1 MSCLNIESPIKL
13 TKEVIESGNICN
25 LFEED
30 DLKRIG
36 EWCYQS
42 YARDLESRRPW
53 YRRTRAALEL
63 AMQVQKSKTFPWQNC
78 SNIIFPLVTIA
89 ALQFHA
95 RAYPTIVSGSKVV
108 KCQVIGPDPDGTA
121 KARADKISDHMSWQ
135 LLEQDECWEEEQ
147 DRGLLNVSIVGC
159 GFKKSY
165 YDAYLGHNVSHYVH
179 AKDLVFDYW
188 AKSIETAQTKTH
200 IIPMFRNDI
209 YTRVKAEAFRDVLDS
224 SWYTADPILH
234 PDEFREEDD
243 NRDGTEQPLSSSE
256 APFTMLEQHCWLDLD
271 GDGYAE
277 PYIVT
282 LEESSHEVV
291 RIVTRF
297 NREED
302 IERDRFGTIIRIN
315 AWEYF
320 TKIPFIPAPDGSMM
334 DVGFGVLLGP
344 LNESVNA
351 AINQLFDAGTLSNTA
366 GGFLGRGA
374 KIRGGVYEFAPFSWQ
389 RVDST
394 GDDLRKS
401 VYPLPVREPSNVMFQ
416 LLGLIID
423 YANRVSGTTDINV
436 GENIGQNTPAETSR
450 MLSEQGQKI
459 YTAIYK
465 RIWRSMKREYQ
476 KLFKLNS
483 VYLPMTVRYGAGTAT
498 IGRED
503 YTGSASGIVPVA
515 DPNISSEAMRYG
527 RASALKQLAMNNPA
541 YDADAVEVEVLQ
553 SIGIQDPGV
562 YYKGVANTPP
572 PPPDVK
578 LQIQQMKTQG
588 DLARLE
594 FEKQKF
600 IATLQETMRL
610 NSAKM
615 EVMAAQ
621 VFKLLEEGKN
631 VEAKQRVDAF
641 RASMELIREQNA
653 SLEGQIK
660 SLMEIGRNE
669 LESGITSGRGSLSGM
684 EGASS
689 NTGVVPT
696 PGVASP
702 PVSGGLGFGGV

>member
-1 MSCLNIESPIKL
+1 MSCLEISKPIKL
-13 TKEVIESGNICN
+13 TEEVVNSGNICDM
-25 LFEED
+25 FEED

-36 EWCYQS
+36 EWCYSS
-42 YARDLESRRPW
+42 YARDLASRKPW
-53 YRRTRAALEL
+53 YRRTRGALEL
-63 AMQVQKSKTFPWQNC
+63 AMQVQKDKTFPWQNC

-95 RAYPTIVSGSKVV
+95 RAYPTIVSGKRVV
-108 KCQVIGPDPDGTA
+108 KCQVVGPDPDGA
-121 KARADKISDHMSWQ
+121 AQARADRISDHMSWQ

-209 YTRVKAEAFRDVLDS
+209 YTRVKSEAFRDVLDS
-224 SWYTADPILH
+224 SWYTADATPH
-234 PDEFREEDD
+234 PDDFREEDD
-243 NRDGTEQPLSSSE
+243 NRDGKVMPDPDPE
-256 APFTMLEQHCWLDLD
+256 APYTMLEQHCWLDLD

-297 NREED
+297 NRMED
-302 IERDRFGTIIRIN
+302 IERDTYGDIIRIN

-320 TKIPFIPAPDGSMM
+320 TKIPFIPAPDGSAM
-334 DVGFGVLLGP
+334 DIGFGVLLGP

-374 KIRGGVYEFAPFSWQ
+374 KIRGGVYEFAPFAWQ

-394 GDDLRKS
+394 GDDLRKNI
-401 VYPLPVREPSNVMFQ
+401 YPLPVREPSNVMFQ

-423 YANRVSGTTDINV
+423 YANRISGTTDINV
-436 GENIGQNTPAETSR
+436 GENVGQNTPAETSR

-483 VYLPMTVRYGAGTAT
+483 IYMPMTFRYGANSAT

-503 YTGSASGIVPVA
+503 YTGSASGIIPVA
-515 DPNISSEAMRYG
+515 DPNISSESMRYG

-541 YDADAVEVEVLQ
+541 YNADAVEVEVLQ
-553 SIGIQDPGV
+553 SIGIQDPERFYMGA
-562 YYKGVANTPP
+562 ANAPP

-578 LQIQQMKTQG
+578 LLIQQLKTQESMAK
-588 DLARLE
+588 LQAQQQQ
-594 FEKQKF
+594 F
-600 IATLQETMRL
+600 AANLQETMRI
-610 NSAKM
+610 NSAKI
-615 EVMAAQ
+615 EVMSAQ

-653 SLEGQIK
+653 SLEGQLK
-660 SLMEIGRNE
+660 ALMEIGKNE
-669 LESGITSGRGSLSGM
+669 LEGGFTSGTGTLSGM
-684 EGASS
+684 EG
-689 NTGVVPT
+689 T
-696 PGVASP
+696 
-702 PVSGGLGFGGV
+702 SGGMGFGSV